1 MTGSH
6 GCSGSI
12 YTMIHSC
19 QVRIALK
26 LINNKP
32 QHDPPKKKKKI
43 SKKKG
48 NVTLLMKMARAA
60 FWLDRRLKNKDVT
73 WQQVRGGSFPFH
85 WTALFFFF
93 YFHYSIMWTVFLFF
107 FVLFFF
113 KAIVDR
119 RPRNTR
125 ALSCVCFP
133 STPRSRCPLQQRP
146 HAPWH
151 VDKLGASRC
160 CGWPAR
166 PGHGALVHNVIGRQQ
181 SAVN

>member
-6 GCSGSI
+6 GCSGSV

-19 QVRIALK
+19 QVHIVLK

-32 QHDPPKKKKKI
+32 QYNPPPPQKKKKQI
-43 SKKKG
+43 SKKG

-60 FWLDRRLKNKDVT
+60 FWSDRRLKNKDVT
-73 WQQVRGGSFPFH
+73 WQQVRGGPSHFH
-85 WTALFFFF
+85 QTALFFFF
-93 YFHYSIMWTVFLFF
+93 YFQQSIMWTVFCFF
-107 FVLFFF
+107 CFF
-113 KAIVDR
+113 KAIADR
-119 RPRNTR
+119 HPRNTR

-133 STPRSRCPLQQRP
+133 STPRSRCPLQERP

-151 VDKLGASRC
+151 VDKLGASWC